1 VLINLVE
8 NAIKYSPQKTQIQ
21 VALQEDEGSVY
32 LIVADNGIGIADDDK
47 TKVFT
52 KFYRVG
58 NEDTRKT
65 KGTGLG
71 LYIVKR
77 FMEIYSGQIEL
88 KDNSP
93 QGTIFTLRFPKKG
106 L

>member
-1 VLINLVE
+1 VLLKI
-8 NAIKYSPQKTQIQ
+8 I
-21 VALQEDEGSVY
+21 
-32 LIVADNGIGIADDDK
+32 DNGIGIPDK
-47 TKVFT
+47 EKKHIFE

-77 FMEIYSGQIEL
+77 IVEAHAGKITIE
-88 KDNSP
+88 DNQPTGS
-93 QGTIFTLRFPKKG
+93 IFIINIPINS
-106 L
+106 